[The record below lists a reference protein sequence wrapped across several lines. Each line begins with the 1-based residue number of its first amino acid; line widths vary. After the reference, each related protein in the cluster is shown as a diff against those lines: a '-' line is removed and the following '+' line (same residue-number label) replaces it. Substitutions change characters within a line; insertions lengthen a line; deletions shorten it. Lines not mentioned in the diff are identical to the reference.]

1 MSKQFSVSKGQ
12 KVVLKKYDRFS
23 HKPPTVVSAT
33 VQTVGRIYFI
43 AVDETGGTYKFA
55 LKDYKF
61 AGNSHYP
68 NVEVYENLDEYTRH
82 ELYLSALDDV
92 KTAVRTLSTTNN
104 ESISFDTLMKI
115 HRLLVADGVITHGKK
130 SDK

>member
-1 MSKQFSVSKGQ
+1 MCVPMSKLFSVSKGQ

-33 VQTVGRIYFI
+33 VQMVGRIYFT
-43 AVDETGGTYKFA
+43 AVDESGWTYKFA

-61 AGNSHYP
+61 VGNSHYP
-68 NVEVYENLDEYTRH
+68 NVEVYENFDEYTRH
-82 ELYLSALDDV
+82 EQYLSALDDV
-92 KTAVRTLSTTNN
+92 KTAVRALSTTNN

-115 HRLLVADGVITHGKK
+115 HRLLVADGVISPK
-130 SDK
+130 